1 MRLTIDHR
9 TTYRFTAPQGRVVQ
23 LLRMTPRD
31 THDQTVAEWNIAVD
45 CDARLRKHRDGFGN
59 LTTMLYADGPLAGI
73 EITVSGEVVT
83 SSSSGVL
90 HGTFEPLPAPVFLR
104 STPSTQAEAALSAF
118 AQAAVGE
125 RTPIAALHA
134 LNAAL
139 HERFT
144 ISDGRPE
151 PGLTA
156 TAAFARDTA
165 TARDMAQ
172 MFVAAARSVGFPA
185 RYVTGYCDAL
195 PTGRP
200 TPHGWADAWVDG
212 LGWIGF
218 DPTLGLSPEEHH
230 VRVAVALDAAGCSP
244 VAGSRLGEGRE
255 CLDVEVQVSGQ
266 A

>member
-45 CDARLRKHRDGFGN
+45 CDARLRQHRDGFGN
-59 LTTMLYADGPLAGI
+59 LTTMLYAEGPLDAI
-73 EITVSGEVVT
+73 EITVAGEVVT

-90 HGTFEPLPAPVFLR
+90 HGTFEPLPAPLFLR
-104 STPSTQAEAALSAF
+104 TTPPTHAEAALTAF
-118 AQAAVGE
+118 ARETTAD

-139 HERFT
+139 HERFAVV
-144 ISDGRPE
+144 DGRPE

-156 TAAFARDTA
+156 TAAFVRDAVT
-165 TARDMAQ
+165 TRDMAQ
-172 MFVAAARSVGFPA
+172 MFIAAARAIGVPA

-195 PTGRP
+195 PNGRP